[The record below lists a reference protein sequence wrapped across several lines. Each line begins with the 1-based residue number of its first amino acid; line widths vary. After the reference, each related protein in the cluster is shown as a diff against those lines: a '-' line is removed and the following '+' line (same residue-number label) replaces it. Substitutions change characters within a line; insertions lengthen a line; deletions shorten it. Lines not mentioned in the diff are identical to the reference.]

1 MAGRIARF
9 SCINKCGYII
19 KFPEMESK
27 LKANQWRR
35 ALVALLW
42 GVLSTLLKLV
52 EEM

>member
-1 MAGRIARF
+1 MAGRIACF

-35 ALVALLW
+35 PLVVLLW
-42 GVLSTLLKLV
+42 GVLSTILKLV